1 MQNNKFDRGTLLSIF
16 NTDRREDLIALILAL
31 LIALFVYLVY

>member
-1 MQNNKFDRGTLLSIF
+1 MQNDKFDRGTPLSIF